1 MCVVISCLTKIFFPQ
16 LNFSNTYISH
26 YSVKIVSYRGVCLKG
41 RGLSQDGTKR
51 EQRLPAGIFIM
62 QEGNVGGVH
71 ITYV

>member
-1 MCVVISCLTKIFFPQ
+1 M
-16 LNFSNTYISH
+16 
-26 YSVKIVSYRGVCLKG
+26 CLKG

-71 ITYV
+71 ITYEQIEFYGTSYLFDSHADFIII